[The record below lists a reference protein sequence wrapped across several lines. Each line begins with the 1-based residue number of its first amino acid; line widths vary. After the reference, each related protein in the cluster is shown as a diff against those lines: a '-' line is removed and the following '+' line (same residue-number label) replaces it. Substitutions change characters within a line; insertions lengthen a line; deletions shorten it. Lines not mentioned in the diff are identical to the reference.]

1 MLVRLAILGLIL
13 TAVGAAIIYT
23 WWQDEDAPLATLRDG
38 SGLLLFTGTADEVV
52 AAASREI
59 GFTVH
64 PIRQPDYALVGI
76 QLQPHPAEVPHGL
89 DMVTLAYETKLTRGK
104 PGRGAVEVYQAP
116 VVFDSPMNGP
126 FGGETRTRGTRRARR
141 TRGED
146 PVRWRPPW
154 VHRLGLGSHQPRHL
168 QRPATERR
176 GCTRGA
182 PEPRAVSQPRVAYC
196 AEPVGCSR
204 MDGGVLRLVREELR
218 TP

>member
-126 FGGETRTRGTRRARR
+126 FGGEPEPVELGVPGGRAVKIPFD
-141 TRGED
+141 GG
-146 PVRWRPPW
+146 
-154 VHRLGLGSHQPRHL
+154 RLGYTVWGLDHTSHVIFNGPQPS
-168 QRPATERR
+168 E
-176 GCTRGA
+176 
-182 PEPRAVSQPRVAYC
+182 EAVLEA
-196 AEPVGCSR
+196 
-204 MDGGVLRLVREELR
+204 LRSLAR
-218 TP
+218 